1 MKKYL
6 LLGCLTLTMS
16 MFLNCK
22 REVENSKNVINSN
35 EYYLKGKNASKS
47 AKFPD
52 PWLSDSYFNEISY
65 PELKQNYNKTK
76 SVNFARNYIVL
87 ETHCGTGCVSA
98 YMVDV
103 RDGKVYELPK
113 LSQWEGNG
121 NRGIKYNSN
130 YNLLISHQE
139 ISNSETNELSVS
151 TASWKW
157 NENNKEFESVYP
169 QLVEPWFDKDE

>member
-1 MKKYL
+1 M
-6 LLGCLTLTMS
+6 
-16 MFLNCK
+16 
-22 REVENSKNVINSN
+22 
-35 EYYLKGKNASKS
+35 
-47 AKFPD
+47 
-52 PWLSDSYFNEISY
+52 
-65 PELKQNYNKTK
+65 
-76 SVNFARNYIVL
+76 NFARNYIVL

-157 NENNKEFESVYP
+157 NEDNKEFESVYP
-169 QLVEPWFDKDE
+169 QLVEPWSNIN